1 MFDSLFL
8 FLYEHSW
15 RVLDVTVAM
24 AYAMLSTYGKAN
36 RGISAA
42 AATLRGYHSVNPLLP
57 VERKHLVLLLCCRLA
72 CSVTLG
78 AYSYQKNPENKYL
91 LFHAEPAWKT
101 LEMIWCYNANQRA
114 HIRAAFDRVL
124 NQACLLSKSKSKVI
138 DCSDLVCS
146 DPVVEDLLAP
156 VRLRSNFSAPPP
168 PSKKRRLST
177 QGLPIIT
184 FVTGNFKKLIELREI
199 LGIGVE
205 TEGTSLPF
213 ELNHHKV
220 DLPELQ
226 GDQIEIAVQKCKLAA
241 AKVGG
246 AVITED
252 TSLGFNALDGL
263 PGPYIKW
270 FHDKCGHE
278 GLNKMLD
285 GFEDRSG
292 YAQTVVCFC
301 TGPGQEPAVF
311 DGRTNGKIVRPRGDG
326 NFGWDPIFEPV
337 DANAGKTYAEMTSAE
352 KNAISH
358 RSRAL
363 TQLREFLRVQAHVLR
378 DQIIN

>member
-1 MFDSLFL
+1 M
-8 FLYEHSW
+8 
-15 RVLDVTVAM
+15 LDVTVAM
-24 AYAMLSTYGKAN
+24 AYAMLSVYGKAN

-42 AATLRGYHSVNPLLP
+42 AATFRGYQSVNPLTN
-57 VERKHLVLLLCCRLA
+57 VEKKHLVLLVACRLA

-78 AYSYQKNPENKYL
+78 AYSYQQNPENKYL

-101 LEMIWCYNANQRA
+101 LEMIWGYNDNQRA
-114 HIRAAFDRVL
+114 HLRAAFKRVL
-124 NQACLLSKSKSKVI
+124 DQASLVSNPKSKVI
-138 DCSDLVCS
+138 DCSDLVFS
-146 DPVVEDLLAP
+146 DPVVEDLLAS
-156 VRLRSNFSAPPP
+156 VRMRSSFDDPP
-168 PSKKRRLST
+168 PSPKKRRLSM

-184 FVTGNFKKLIELREI
+184 FVTGNFKKLIELRQI

-205 TEGTSLPF
+205 THGDPLPF
-213 ELNHHKV
+213 SMEHQKI

-226 GDQIEIAVQKCKLAA
+226 GNPIEIAQQKCRLAA

-252 TSLGFNALDGL
+252 TSLCFNALKGQ

-270 FHDKCGHE
+270 FLDSLGHE

-285 GFEDRSG
+285 GFDDRTG
-292 YAQTVVCFC
+292 YAQTIVCFC
-301 TGPGQEPAVF
+301 TGPGKEPAVF
-311 DGRTNGKIVRPRGDG
+311 EGRTNGTIVRPRGPA

-337 DANAGKTYAEMTSAE
+337 DGNTGKTYAEMTADE

-358 RSRAL
+358 RGRAL
-363 TQLREFLRVQAHVLR
+363 AQLRSFLKSQAATVR
-378 DQIIN
+378 NEIS

>member
-1 MFDSLFL
+1 
-8 FLYEHSW
+8 
-15 RVLDVTVAM
+15 M
-24 AYAMLSTYGKAN
+24 AYAMISTYGKAN
-36 RGISAA
+36 RAISAA
-42 AATLRGYHSVNPLLP
+42 AAILRGYHLLNPLLP
-57 VERKHLVLLLCCRLA
+57 VERKHLVLLVCCRLA

-78 AYSYQKNPENKYL
+78 AYSYQQNPENEYL
-91 LFHAEPAWKT
+91 LFHAEPAWKV
-101 LEMIWCYNANQRA
+101 LEMIWCFNENQRA
-114 HIRAAFDRVL
+114 HMRAAFNRVL
-124 NQACLLSKSKSKVI
+124 DQACLQAKSSSKVI
-138 DCSDLVCS
+138 NCSDLVCS
-146 DPVVEDLLAP
+146 DPVVEDLLSS
-156 VRLRSNFSAPPP
+156 VRLRTTFSDAAPPAA
-168 PSKKRRLST
+168 KKRRLST

-205 TEGTSLPF
+205 TQDKPLPF
-213 ELNHHKV
+213 ELNHEKV

-226 GDQIEIAVQKCKLAA
+226 GDAVEIAVQKCKLAA
-241 AKVGG
+241 AKIGG

-252 TSLGFNALDGL
+252 TSLCFNALGGL

-270 FHDKCGHE
+270 FHDKCGHD
-278 GLNKMLD
+278 GLNQMLS

-301 TGPGQEPAVF
+301 TGPNQEPAVF
-311 DGRTNGKIVRPRGDG
+311 NGRTNGKIVPSRGPD

-337 DANAGKTYAEMTSAE
+337 DGNTSKTYAEMTSTE

-363 TQLREFLRVQAHVLR
+363 TQLREFLRARSHVLR
-378 DQIIN
+378 DQMV